1 MDNKLKGVFLLCT
14 AGLVTTIGS
23 SAASIANAI
32 VLGGFYAGTNTGLIP
47 TSPQE
52 AGLNNLLIFVIV
64 VLVFSGLYF
73 LIWSDSDKK
82 EK

>member
-14 AGLVTTIGS
+14 AGMVTAIGT

-32 VLGGFYAGTNTGLIP
+32 VLGGFYAGTRTGLIP
-47 TSPQE
+47 AGPQE
-52 AGLNNLLIFVIV
+52 AGLDKLLIFVIV
-64 VLVFSGLYF
+64 VLVISGLCF
-73 LIWSDSDKK
+73 LIIPDSDKK